1 MTDGETAALGA
12 ATAARDPHGGPARA
26 RSGVPPDEEF
36 QAADGGLTALVTSA
50 AAGDS
55 AAWNAL
61 VERYAPLVHATCRR
75 WRLDTADVA
84 DVSQTVWLR
93 LVENLGRLREP
104 QALPGWLRTTT
115 VRECTRLYHARQ
127 RERPD
132 DLVGQLAHSPADE
145 SDPVDGRLID
155 DERNAALR
163 AALTELPER
172 CQRLLGLL
180 MRDPPTS
187 YTDISAR
194 LDMPCGAIGP
204 TRARCLDRLRNSP
217 TLRALLADADPG
229 DGP

>member
-1 MTDGETAALGA
+1 MTDGDRAALM
-12 ATAARDPHGGPARA
+12 TAGDP
-26 RSGVPPDEEF
+26 PPEETGR
-36 QAADGGLTALVTSA
+36 AADGGLTALVTA
-50 AAGDS
+50 AAGGDTQ
-55 AAWNAL
+55 AWNAL

-75 WRLDTADVA
+75 WRLDDADAA

-132 DLVGQLAHSPADE
+132 DLAVHLDHSADDG
-145 SDPVDGRLID
+145 SGPVDERLITA
-155 DERNAALR
+155 ERDAALR
-163 AALTELPER
+163 AAFAELPDR

-187 YTDISAR
+187 YTDITAR
-194 LDMPCGAIGP
+194 LGMPGGAIGP
-204 TRARCLDRLRNSP
+204 NRARCLDRLRNSP
-217 TLRALLADADPG
+217 TFRTLIAPADPG
-229 DGP
+229 GGS

>member
-1 MTDGETAALGA
+1 MTDGDTAAFGA
-12 ATAARDPHGGPARA
+12 AAAARGPNGI
-26 RSGVPPDEEF
+26 RSRTGLPPDEDF
-36 QAADGGLTALVTSA
+36 QASDGGLTALVTSA
-50 AAGDS
+50 AAGDRS
-55 AAWNAL
+55 AWNAL

-75 WRLDTADVA
+75 WRLDPADVA

-115 VRECTRLYHARQ
+115 ARECNRLYHARR

-132 DLVGQLAHSPADE
+132 DLGAYLARSPAEE
-145 SDPVDGRLID
+145 SGPVDERLLT
-155 DERNAALR
+155 DERHAALR
-163 AALTELPER
+163 AAVTELPER

-194 LDMPCGAIGP
+194 LGMPCGAIGP
-204 TRARCLDRLRNSP
+204 NRARCLDRLRRSP
-217 TLRALLADADPG
+217 SLRALLTDADP
-229 DGP
+229 DPGP